1 MALILLVSL
10 KTITDSSLK
19 ININTLNA
27 LASLAIFTTSRKTM
41 ANPIIV
47 DVVKIAGTG
56 VKILSLFFQDNYD
69 QFIFWHSKGNPEDAN
84 TPRVTID
91 INVITPTTP
100 A

>member
-1 MALILLVSL
+1 M
-10 KTITDSSLK
+10 
-19 ININTLNA
+19 NA

-56 VKILSLFFQDNYD
+56 VKNFELIFQDNLGISLSFD
-69 QFIFWHSKGNPEDAN
+69 IAKGNLEDAN
-84 TPRVTID
+84 TPEFAID

-100 A
+100 AA